1 MNAEVM
7 VIVQERLGFR
17 GTVALITLMN
27 MICPFATDLY
37 MPALP
42 TMSQYFHSQTLVN
55 FTMSGY
61 FLAFAIGMFL
71 FGPLSDKYGRNT
83 ILRGGAI
90 LFTLSSI
97 SCALA
102 PGIYALIAGR
112 VVMGLTAGAMITV
125 SIALVKDCFHG
136 TVRSRILAAIQ
147 AMAMIAPMI
156 APVCG
161 AFLLQYTSWR
171 GAFWLVSLF
180 GTLIFGMSLLLQ
192 ETVPPEARLQTGI
205 FQSLGKLF
213 VVMRNREFARLL
225 LIFSLFNIP
234 FMAYLGVASFIY
246 IDHFQLSKTSFSLFF
261 AMNAA
266 CSILGPVLFV
276 KSLTKI
282 SPKRFALFCFFVSV
296 CSGLFVI
303 SFGRTAPIGFLLSFV
318 LFTIVSSAMRPF
330 GTSILL
336 RLQEG
341 DTGSVSALING
352 FNTTF
357 GSFGM
362 FFGALVW
369 TNVVAALGGL
379 ILLSMTSGCVAML
392 WFLRNHTALDQS
404 L

>member
-7 VIVQERLGFR
+7 VIKQERLGFR

-27 MICPFATDLY
+27 MLCPFATDLY

-61 FLAFAIGMFL
+61 FLAFAMGMFL
-71 FGPLSDKYGRNT
+71 FGPLSDKYGRNK
-83 ILRGGAI
+83 ILHYGAI
-90 LFTLSSI
+90 LFTLSSVC
-97 SCALA
+97 CALA
-102 PGIYALIAGR
+102 PEIYSLIVGR

-147 AMAMIAPMI
+147 AMAMIAPMV

-171 GAFWLVSLF
+171 GAFWLVALF
-180 GTLIFGMSLLLQ
+180 GGLIWGMSLLLQ
-192 ETVPPEARLQTGI
+192 ETVPPESRLQMGV
-205 FQSLGKLF
+205 FQSLSKLF
-213 VVMRNREFARLL
+213 VVMRNREFTRLL
-225 LIFSLFNIP
+225 IVFSLFNIP
-234 FMAYLGVASFIY
+234 FMAYLGIASFIY
-246 IDHFQLSKTSFSLFF
+246 IDYFQLNETSFSLFF

-266 CSILGPVLFV
+266 SSILGPVLFV
-276 KSLTKI
+276 KSLTKV

-296 CSGLFVI
+296 CSGLCVVI
-303 SFGRTAPIGFLLSFV
+303 FGRAAPLSFLLSFV
-318 LFTIVSSAMRPF
+318 LFTIVSSAIRPF
-330 GTSILL
+330 STAILL
-336 RLQEG
+336 RLQTG

-352 FNTTF
+352 FNTSF

-369 TNVVAALGGL
+369 SNVVTAFGSL
-379 ILLSMTSGCVAML
+379 ILLSMVPGCVAL
-392 WFLRNHTALDQS
+392 VWFLRNHTALDQS